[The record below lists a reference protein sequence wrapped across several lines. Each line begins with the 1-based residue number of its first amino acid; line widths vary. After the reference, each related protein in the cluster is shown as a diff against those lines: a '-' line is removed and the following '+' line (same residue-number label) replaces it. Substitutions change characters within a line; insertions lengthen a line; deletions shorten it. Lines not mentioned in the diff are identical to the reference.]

1 MGLRLGILLF
11 QIGSVIFGQ
20 SDWLR
25 SCLPTPHH
33 PRGAPW
39 GGSTD
44 PQAADRKRLR
54 GVSDDGDGGHPG
66 HTPKR
71 SVNRRPV

>member
-1 MGLRLGILLF
+1 MLEEGCVGLRLGILLF
-11 QIGSVIFGQ
+11 QIGSVIFGH

-33 PRGAPW
+33 PRN
-39 GGSTD
+39 
-44 PQAADRKRLR
+44 DRKRLR

-71 SVNRRPV
+71 SVNSRPV